1 MAIPLNDNLHI
12 GAGKPADDKYLQL
25 DLTPYPTTA
34 AVLSRIPISERY
46 RGQTFL
52 VLTEEYW
59 FQNNLTT
66 LEAKGS
72 GGGLGYT
79 AEDVANKAVT
89 FSVLDDTLYPT
100 VLATN
105 NRIVEIAW
113 NLIGLNALLG
123 DVTIDSANSFGVEFL
138 NTTMFN
144 VIGEDFQF
152 NDSASA
158 NRYFR
163 IGLNALGIGYPS
175 AILSVEP
182 GELILISNGTT
193 EMTIADNLWSLAM
206 PSGNGLVYSS
216 DNWTI
221 DLGGASAA
229 FNILLDFDQGS
240 WVFDITNGVV
250 QTLPLT
256 ITMASPDSDVTNFLR
271 LTKTK
276 SGINPVEGFG
286 IGILFD
292 QESGTGSTG
301 DTARINTYQT
311 GSSLGSNI
319 HLDFHVGY
327 GGMYHMLRMSPGF
340 GSRELKFFPFD
351 EDNFSNGELFITDDR
366 DINHVNYLEFTETTT
381 QPITNRTIY
390 YDDNEDDFVV
400 VSDGNFV
407 NLTKVKYKAV
417 TGTTYTILES
427 DRGKLLGCENAGGCT
442 VTIPTGLSVGHAVNV
457 FRRNGAGATV
467 LSSAGTLEGPGTT
480 LNVAKTGASIVHIG
494 SNIHVA
500 QGALS

>member
-1 MAIPLNDNLHI
+1 MAIPLNDNIHV
-12 GAGKPADDKYLQL
+12 GAGKPIDDKYLQA

-34 AVLSRIPISERY
+34 AVLARVPISERH

-72 GGGLGYT
+72 GGGIGYT
-79 AEDVANKAVT
+79 AEDVANKAIT
-89 FSVLDDTLYPT
+89 FSVLNDDLYPT

-123 DVTIDSANSFGVEFL
+123 DVTIDSSNSFGVEFL
-138 NTTMFN
+138 NTIMFN
-144 VIGEDFQF
+144 VIGEDLQF

-158 NRYFR
+158 NRYLR
-163 IGLNALGIGYPS
+163 IGLNAFGLGFPGS
-175 AILSVEP
+175 TMSVEP
-182 GELILISNGTT
+182 GESILFTNGIT
-193 EMTIADNLWSLAM
+193 EMVITDDLLAM
-206 PSGNGLVYSS
+206 SMPSANGLLYTSE
-216 DNWTI
+216 NWTI
-221 DLGGASAA
+221 DLGGGSAS
-229 FNILLDFDQGS
+229 FNILLDFDQGT
-240 WVFDITNGVV
+240 WVFDLTNGVV
-250 QTLPLT
+250 QSLPLT
-256 ITMASPDSDVTNFLR
+256 ISMVSANSDVADFLR
-271 LTKTK
+271 LTRTK
-276 SGINPVEGFG
+276 SGSNPTEGFG
-286 IGILFD
+286 VGILFD

-327 GGMYHMLRMSPGF
+327 GSVFHMLRMSPGF
-340 GSRELKFFPFD
+340 GSREIKFFPLD

-366 DINHVNYLEFTETTT
+366 DISHVNYLEFTQTTT
-381 QPITNRTIY
+381 PPATDRTIY

-442 VTIPTGLSVGHAVNV
+442 ITIPTGLSVGHAVNV